1 MDLSADHGLSIRDAV
16 ILSAAAAA
24 GCRLLLS
31 EDRHEGFPRSGVTV
45 TDPFA
50 AKAHELLGVRS
61 GSEYEAQITIHCLR
75 VRAFSTPCCLAMR
88 ECTPWRA

>member
-1 MDLSADHGLSIRDAV
+1 MDLSADHGLSIWDAV

-31 EDRHEGFPRSGVTV
+31 EDMHEGFTGSGVTV

-50 AKAHELLGVRS
+50 AKTHELLAGPR
-61 GSEYEAQITIHCLR
+61 GK
-75 VRAFSTPCCLAMR
+75 
-88 ECTPWRA
+88 

>member
-1 MDLSADHGLSIRDAV
+1 M
-16 ILSAAAAA
+16 
-24 GCRLLLS
+24 
-31 EDRHEGFPRSGVTV
+31 

-75 VRAFSTPCCLAMR
+75 GRAFSTPCCLAMR